1 MKSFLD
7 TADISEIKWYN
18 PLLRVLLQIPHL
30 FRRRAK
36 TMPIMSGL
44 IRFYI
49 WQMDQSVLRSSVQ
62 NMRKWDQQPI
72 KSMKYPKILW

>member
-18 PLLRVLLQIPHL
+18 PLLMVLLQIPHL
-30 FRRRAK
+30 LRRRAK

-49 WQMDQSVLRSSVQ
+49 W
-62 NMRKWDQQPI
+62 
-72 KSMKYPKILW
+72 

>member
-18 PLLRVLLQIPHL
+18 PLLMVLLQIPHL

-36 TMPIMSGL
+36 TMTIMSGL
-44 IRFYI
+44 IRLYI
-49 WQMDQSVLRSSVQ
+49 W
-62 NMRKWDQQPI
+62 
-72 KSMKYPKILW
+72 